1 MLLEMVLA
9 AAAAAVPAQD
19 STGSMASQVTLSPPE
34 MFLAAEVA
42 ERQSENSTAVAIYR
56 ALSSNPSTEIRNEAR
71 FRLALLRMKEG
82 RLTESATLLRT
93 ILDEQPEAQR
103 VRLEL
108 AGVLATLGD
117 VGSARRE
124 LRAARAGDLPPEV
137 ARVVDRF
144 SAALREHKPLGG
156 TLSVA
161 MASDSNVNRATQ
173 SDTLGTIIGDFV
185 LDEDAKARSGN
196 GLAFDAQGY
205 ARTGLGADH
214 AILISLSGSADL
226 YRQKRF
232 NDVAVALRAGPELK
246 IGSGRLNFSG
256 GVARRW
262 FGGEPFTSSA
272 GAAFAYTR
280 PILRVAQVRVT
291 GSTDRVVNHRNRLE
305 SGWGFGGSAAVEF
318 SLSSR
323 TGAGLALSGARR
335 SARDPGHSTTAG
347 QLTLFA
353 YREMAR
359 MTVTASASVGRL
371 AADERLFL
379 YPQKRSETLLRGT
392 LGATMRQLAVRGFAP
407 TAQLTVE
414 RNRSTVEIYDYRRT
428 AFEVGITRAF

>member
-1 MLLEMVLA
+1 MVLA
-9 AAAAAVPAQD
+9 AAAATAAPVPSNA
-19 STGSMASQVTLSPPE
+19 GPVANPLWQVTLSPAE
-34 MFLAAEVA
+34 MFRAAEIA
-42 ERQSENSTAVAIYR
+42 ERYAEFSTADAIYR
-56 ALSSNPSTEIRNEAR
+56 ALSSNPSIEIRNEAR
-71 FRLALLRMKEG
+71 FRSALLRLKEE
-82 RLTESATLLRT
+82 RLIESATLLRT
-93 ILDEQPEAQR
+93 ILDEQPDAKR

-108 AGVLATLGD
+108 AGVLAKIGD
-117 VGSARRE
+117 VNSARRE
-124 LRAARAGDLPPEV
+124 LRAAQAGGLPPEV
-137 ARVVDRF
+137 ARIVDRF

-161 MASDSNVNRATQ
+161 MASDSNVNRATR

-185 LDEDAKARSGN
+185 LDEHAKARSGN
-196 GLAFDAQGY
+196 GLAFDAQAY

-214 AILISLSGSADL
+214 AILISLSGSANL

-232 NDVAVALRAGPELK
+232 NDMAVTLRAGPELK

-262 FGGEPFTSSA
+262 FGGETFTSSA
-272 GAAFAYTR
+272 GVAFAYTR
-280 PILRVAQVRVT
+280 PVLRVAQVRVT
-291 GSTDRVVNHRNRLE
+291 GSVDRVANHRNRLE

-318 SLSSR
+318 SLSPRS
-323 TGAGLALSGARR
+323 GAGLALSGARR
-335 SARDPGHSTTAG
+335 SARDPGHSTMAG
-347 QLTLFA
+347 QLALFA